1 MMTEGKAHLV
11 RKVRFLTKTT
21 GEKKSRRKAKTEQE
35 IACSHS
41 TKDESNLDKLSQIRQ
56 VNQEKPKRQ
65 ENHLNQ
71 INGQTEIKPTIHID
85 EKPTQQ
91 IHTDTNRSAT
101 EPDIKS
107 PKTSPETGIF
117 NKISSIWTNRNEN
130 TASDTS
136 QKDKPKP
143 DIVKSFKK
151 FFKS

>member
-85 EKPTQQ
+85 
-91 IHTDTNRSAT
+91 TNRSAT